1 MLATGFLSTAVLALN
16 AWWYWRDTRPLADLG
31 VISAWIAQEQFTEA
45 EPALRECL
53 RRSPHDGEARIMLA
67 KVLAA
72 HGDLRGCARQLH
84 EVPFWWPTK
93 AEALFREGQAYL
105 MANRAKDAE
114 TCWQA
119 IVQEDPLHPP
129 TSDIL
134 RDVSLQLLGLYA
146 MENRPENAAVVL
158 WNAYEH
164 ANPVDHLS
172 LLSMRVRSELERL
185 APEATIIQLAR
196 FVAEDPSD
204 WEALRALARAELA
217 LNRKEEAQRHFQA
230 CLEGAPDNPRVWRDY
245 LSMLHDT
252 GNQET
257 FAALLTKVPPTAES
271 ESDIWRFR
279 GLLKEEADDSRGA
292 AQDYSTALMHN
303 PYTMAAHYRLA
314 MVEERLVHRE
324 SAAEHRKK
332 ADQLRNARGEL
343 QTAFENV
350 LAAEEARQK
359 QTSVDPDLQT
369 SIRRLASVCE
379 TLGWARL
386 AQAWNKLAE
395 SS

>member
-1 MLATGFLSTAVLALN
+1 MASGILSTGLLAFN
-16 AWWYWRDTRPLADLG
+16 AWWYWRDTTPLADLG
-31 VISAWIAQEQFTEA
+31 VINAWIAQEQFAQA

-72 HGDLRGCARQLH
+72 QGDLRGCARQLH

-93 AEALFREGQAYL
+93 AEAIFREGQAYL

-114 TCWQA
+114 ICWRA
-119 IVQEDPLHPP
+119 IEQEDPLHPP
-129 TSDIL
+129 ASEIL
-134 RDVSLQLLGLYA
+134 SDVSLQLLGLYA
-146 MENRPENAAVVL
+146 MENRPEDAAVVL

-164 ANPVDHLS
+164 AKPVDHLS

-196 FVAEDPSD
+196 YVAADPSD

-230 CLEGAPDNPRVWRDY
+230 CLEAAPDNPRVWRDY

-252 GNQET
+252 GDQET
-257 FAALLTKVPPTAES
+257 FAAMLTKVPPTAES
-271 ESDIWRFR
+271 ASDIWRFR
-279 GLLKEEADDSRGA
+279 GLLKENAGDLPEA
-292 AQDYSTALMHN
+292 AQEYRTALKHN
-303 PYTMAAHYRLA
+303 PYAMASHYRLA
-314 MVEERLVHRE
+314 TVEQRLGHRE

-343 QTAFENV
+343 QAAFENV
-350 LAAEEARQK
+350 LAADLAQQK

-369 SIRRLASVCE
+369 SISRLASVCE